1 MDGRLRAMSSQTQSG
16 PVPAPSLRAWAAFLL
31 GCACFGYAFLQRVAP
46 SVMTEELM
54 RAFQVQAGALGTL
67 SAFYFYAYAGM
78 QMPIGMLVD
87 RYGAKRIMGTGMIVC
102 LFGSLL
108 FSQADGIAAASAGRM
123 LIGAAVAF
131 GYVGTMSIAA
141 TWFPAGRFSLLV
153 GILQS
158 VGMMG
163 AMAGQ
168 APLSLVV
175 EAYGWRETMLALG
188 GLGAL
193 LGVAIFL
200 VVQEIPAERK
210 AAATAAG
217 SGAFRDVLG
226 RRDSW
231 CCAVL
236 GFTLT
241 APMLAF
247 AGLWA
252 VPWLAQVH
260 GYSRSEAA
268 TTASLVFLGWAV
280 AGPLIGLLSGW
291 LKRRKPI
298 LLAGLTLGAGT
309 LALMLALPDP
319 GPGLMRALFFLNG
332 LAGCTMI
339 LTFTCARE
347 TNRPGRA
354 GAALGFV
361 NMCVVASGAI
371 LQPVLGLLL
380 DWRWDG
386 RTVDGAPIYGAE
398 AYSTALSALLI
409 AYGFG
414 LVALLILRETRGRQ
428 LVPD

>member
-1 MDGRLRAMSSQTQSG
+1 MTVSSET
-16 PVPAPSLRAWAAFLL
+16 PATPSASPSAFPGLRAWGAFLL

-87 RYGAKRIMGTGMIVC
+87 RFGPRKIMGTGMLVC
-102 LFGSLL
+102 LLGSLL

-141 TWFPAGRFSLLV
+141 TWFPAARFSLLV

-158 VGMMG
+158 IGMLG
-163 AMAGQ
+163 AIAGQ

-175 EAYGWRETMLALG
+175 ESYGWRETMLALG
-188 GLGAL
+188 VIGAL

-200 VVQEIPAERK
+200 VVQEIPAARK

-217 SGAFRDVLG
+217 TGAFRDVLT

-231 CCAVL
+231 CCAIL

-241 APMLAF
+241 APMLSF

-252 VPWLAQVH
+252 VPWLIQVH
-260 GYSRSEAA
+260 GYSRPEAA

-280 AGPLIGLLSGW
+280 AGPLIGIVSGW
-291 LKRRKPI
+291 LKQRKPI
-298 LLAGLTLGAGT
+298 LLFGLTIGAST
-309 LALMLALPDP
+309 LALMLALPEP
-319 GPGLMRALFFLNG
+319 GPLLMRTLFFLNG
-332 LAGCTMI
+332 IAGCTMI
-339 LTFTCARE
+339 LTFTAARE
-347 TNRPGRA
+347 TNRPRRA

-386 RTVDGAPIYGAE
+386 QTVGGAPIYSAE
-398 AYSTALSALLI
+398 AYATALSALLI

-414 LVALLILRETRGRQ
+414 LAALLILRETRGRQ